1 MPWFHEQR
9 RRWLVDQLPQ
19 AELRATAS
27 RMLPTVCEVARG
39 DLGWRYCTTLS
50 RLMVIAADA
59 IVDEGLQQ
67 VASLGNTELAIVGAA
82 LELGAS
88 EVRPIDPALLLT
100 HARRTFRSE
109 DDLLSALA
117 SLERSGQ
124 LVVHRASEFHATGAV
139 SYTHLTL
146 PPSDLV

>member
-1 MPWFHEQR
+1 M
-9 RRWLVDQLPQ
+9 
-19 AELRATAS
+19 
-27 RMLPTVCEVARG
+27 
-39 DLGWRYCTTLS
+39 
-50 RLMVIAADA
+50 IAADA

-117 SLERSGQ
+117 SLERSGP
-124 LVVHRASEFHATGAV
+124 V
-139 SYTHLTL
+139 SYTHLRAHETVL
-146 PPSDLV
+146 DLVCRLLLETKNK